1 MELLHGVLLRAA
13 ARRMLLELRPA
24 SLHCLLLPASGPA
37 ECPDRSRLGRFEV
50 FRSCY
55 ISTAISSTP
64 INLHRLLPPGDPVS
78 AQEIATGLGLHKRAK
93 GVCGQALT
101 GVSEVRSARPYVV
114 LNMVS
119 TLDGHATLDG
129 RSGPLSDSAD
139 RELFHSLRSVV
150 DAVMAGAGTMRAERY
165 GPIVP
170 DADRRHTRARLGL
183 KERPLACVVSGSLAL
198 PPDLP
203 LLADPDSPVAI
214 VTPSDGRLAETAA
227 RVEYVRA
234 RTDAGALDLG
244 AALAELQDRLHVR
257 TVLCEGGPHLNWQL
271 LSAGLVDEL
280 FLSISPLLGGGRPVT
295 ERGVGAGEAT
305 ALGILAGAELHP
317 PLELKLLSVFEHDS
331 RLFLRYRVR
340 ARG

>member
-1 MELLHGVLLRAA
+1 L
-13 ARRMLLELRPA
+13 
-24 SLHCLLLPASGPA
+24 
-37 ECPDRSRLGRFEV
+37 SRFWV
-50 FRSCY
+50 FRNCY
-55 ISTAISSTP
+55 ISAAISSTP
-64 INLHRLLPPGDPVS
+64 IKLNRLLPPGDPAS
-78 AQEIATGLGLHKRAK
+78 AQEVAAGLGLHTRARSLF
-93 GVCGQALT
+93 GTRGT
-101 GVSEVRSARPYVV
+101 GVSEVRRTRPYVV

-129 RSGPLSDSAD
+129 RSGPISNGAD
-139 RELFHSLRSVV
+139 RELFHGLRGVV

-170 DADRRHTRARLGL
+170 DADRRRMRAHLGL
-183 KERPLACVVSGSLAL
+183 KERPLACLVSGSLAL

-203 LLADPDSPVAI
+203 LLADPDSVVAI

-227 RVEYVRA
+227 HVEYVRA

-257 TVLCEGGPHLNWQL
+257 TVLCEGGPHLNGQL

-280 FLSISPLLGGGRPVT
+280 FLSISPLLAGGGPVR
-295 ERGVGAGEAT
+295 ERGIGAGEEA
-305 ALGILAGAELHP
+305 AVRIVAGAELRSP
-317 PLELKLLSVFEHDS
+317 VELKLLSVLEHDS

-340 ARG
+340 AGG

>member
-1 MELLHGVLLRAA
+1 
-13 ARRMLLELRPA
+13 
-24 SLHCLLLPASGPA
+24 
-37 ECPDRSRLGRFEV
+37 LGRFEV

-55 ISTAISSTP
+55 ISAAISSTP
-64 INLHRLLPPGDPVS
+64 INLNRLLPPGDPVS
-78 AQEIATGLGLHKRAK
+78 AQEIAMGLGLHTRTEGLRGRAP
-93 GVCGQALT
+93 T
-101 GVSEVRSARPYVV
+101 GVGEARSAHPYVV

-129 RSGPLSDSAD
+129 RSGPISDSAD

-170 DADRRHTRARLGL
+170 DADRRRARTRLGL

-214 VTPSDGRLAETAA
+214 VTPSDKRLAETAA

-257 TVLCEGGPHLNWQL
+257 TLLCEGGPHLNWHL

-280 FLSISPLLGGGRPVT
+280 FLSISPLLSGGRSVT
-295 ERGVGAGEAT
+295 ERDVGAGGET
-305 ALGILAGAELHP
+305 ALGILAGVELRP
-317 PLELKLLSVFEHDS
+317 PLQLKLLSVFEHDS
-331 RLFLRYRVR
+331 RLFLRYLVR
-340 ARG
+340 AGG